1 MDLNDK
7 SILLPLSILQKN
19 DLVVATCTFHLQA
32 NPEVGAARFSLSTHE
47 IQLVY
52 VSTDVE

>member
-7 SILLPLSILQKN
+7 AILLPLSLLQKN

-32 NPEVGAARFSLSTHE
+32 NPDVGAARFYLCAHE